1 MMARRDNQDRIDST
15 LSAEPMLKTDAN
27 DPTDP
32 IENAD
37 PTEPMDMNELRLRI
51 DSTEF
56 VDL

>member
-1 MMARRDNQDRIDST
+1 MARRDNQDRIDST